1 MKYINIPIYLNRF
14 IFGITAILYLTIFY
28 GLYAQIILGGF
39 QLITAFTL
47 LCFWMK
53 LTKKQ
58 RERLLKYWV
67 FVAVYGLLWI
77 TEFFNNLKSDFT
89 WIVIYIL
96 IPLSIAGYLTFI
108 LESFKTKKDEN

>member
-1 MKYINIPIYLNRF
+1 MKYINIPIYLNRY
-14 IFGITAILYLTIFY
+14 ILGITGILYLTIFY

-47 LCFWMK
+47 LFFWVK

-67 FVAVYGLLWI
+67 FVAVYGLLWV
-77 TEFFNNLKSDFT
+77 TAFLDGLKGDLG
-89 WIVIYIL
+89 WVIAYIL
-96 IPLSIAGYLTFI
+96 IPLSIASYLTFI
-108 LESFKTKKDEN
+108 LESLKTRKS

>member
-14 IFGITAILYLTIFY
+14 IFGITLVLYVTIFY

-47 LCFWMK
+47 LFFWMK

-67 FVAVYGLLWI
+67 FVVVYGLLWV
-77 TEFFNNLKSDFT
+77 TEFFNSLKGDFI

-96 IPLSIAGYLTFI
+96 IPLSIAGYLTYI
-108 LESFKTKKDEN
+108 LESLKTRKHEN